1 MRAICGLKQ
10 DGASAE
16 GRGSAQYRKHA
27 VSSAQL
33 TQRTTYAAQRR
44 AHVEAVFGRRAQ
56 AGEACSLC
64 LGFSVGQEEG
74 VSL

>member
-33 TQRTTYAAQRR
+33 TQRRAAQRR